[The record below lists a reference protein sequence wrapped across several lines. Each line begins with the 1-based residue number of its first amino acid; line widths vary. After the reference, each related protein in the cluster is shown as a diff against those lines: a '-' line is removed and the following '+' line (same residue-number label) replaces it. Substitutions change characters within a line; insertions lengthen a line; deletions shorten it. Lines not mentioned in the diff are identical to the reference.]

1 MLQLVPI
8 PAEICVVPQ
17 SQWDQRRGEPRYH
30 CGPATL
36 GRFIAGA
43 PQEMRRGWV
52 FNLSTRGAG
61 LLLPQPLEPQ
71 TLLVLHL
78 KSSAGNRHYELPGR
92 VVHATMQLDGDW
104 LVGCEFAD
112 LLTSDDL
119 EALL

>member
-1 MLQLVPI
+1 MPQRVPI

-17 SQWDQRRGEPRYH
+17 SQWEQRRVEPRYH

-36 GRFIAGA
+36 GRFITGA

-61 LLLPQPLEPQ
+61 LLLTQPLEPQ

-78 KSSAGNRHYELPGR
+78 KSTVGNRHYELPGR
-92 VVHATMQLDGDW
+92 VVHATLQLEGDW

-112 LLTSDDL
+112 LLTIDDL
-119 EALL
+119 DALL

>member
-1 MLQLVPI
+1 MPQIVPI
-8 PAEICVVPQ
+8 PAEFCVVPR
-17 SQWDQRRGEPRYH
+17 SHWDQRRGEPRYH

-43 PQEMRRGWV
+43 PQEVRRGWV

-61 LLLPQPLEPQ
+61 LLLSQPLQPD
-71 TLLVLHL
+71 TLLVLQL
-78 KSSAGNRHYELPGR
+78 KSTVGDRRYELPGR
-92 VVHATMQLDGDW
+92 VVHATVQLDGDW

-112 LLTSDDL
+112 LLNADDL